1 MLPLCGGEGGSLPV
15 QVGPA
20 GTHRERQLCTEL
32 AVGWDSVAPEVAIE
46 CSGTAEGARACER
59 EEGAGT
65 AEEVYLSW
73 TLREELDFHSGTEQ
87 LRLSQ
92 QLKITASQSQ
102 MFSFS

>member
-1 MLPLCGGEGGSLPV
+1 MG
-15 QVGPA
+15 
-20 GTHRERQLCTEL
+20 
-32 AVGWDSVAPEVAIE
+32 GWDVFVLGSGSFEPGAEE
-46 CSGTAEGARACER
+46 CAQLLSMLVKGRKGQSSTAS
-59 EEGAGT
+59 

-92 QLKITASQSQ
+92 QLKITASQPQ

>member
-1 MLPLCGGEGGSLPV
+1 MPPLCGEGGSLPA

-32 AVGWDSVAPEVAIE
+32 AVGWHSVAPEVAIE
-46 CSGTAEGARACER
+46 CSGTAEGAHASER

-65 AEEVYLSW
+65 AEEVDLSW
-73 TLREELDFHSGTEQ
+73 TLREELDIHSGTKQ
-87 LRLSQ
+87 QRLSQ
-92 QLKITASQSQ
+92 QLKMTASQPQ